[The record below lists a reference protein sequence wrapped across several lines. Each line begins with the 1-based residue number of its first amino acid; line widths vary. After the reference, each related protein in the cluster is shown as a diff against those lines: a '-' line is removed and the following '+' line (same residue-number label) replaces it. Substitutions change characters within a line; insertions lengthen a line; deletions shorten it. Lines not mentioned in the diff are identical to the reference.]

1 MNDKELSELIMK
13 KIKDWQTS
21 QENQTDGYEYERS
34 LHAVVQSLGNDIMQ
48 ASIGE
53 LPENRKLKK
62 NVDNIRASRGEA

>member
-13 KIKDWQTS
+13 KIKDWQIS

-34 LHAVVQSLGNDIMQ
+34 LHTVVQSIGKDILQ

-62 NVDNIRASRGEA
+62 KR